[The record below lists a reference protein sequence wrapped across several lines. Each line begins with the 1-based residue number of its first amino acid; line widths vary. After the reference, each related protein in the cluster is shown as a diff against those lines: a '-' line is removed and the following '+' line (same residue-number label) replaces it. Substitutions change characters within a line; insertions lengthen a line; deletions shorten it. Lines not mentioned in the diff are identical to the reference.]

1 MKLHFDLI
9 KYFTNAVQERVKS
22 VSSCVHTVPV
32 EIESFV
38 PNTTL
43 LVADEFMRVKGGT
56 TYIPS
61 MAIRIDTYHP
71 MPIILINNAWV
82 WGVPRWVSLILV
94 HHELGHLTPGALA
107 LEPCSLEQELYCDRY
122 ADSVTDGKLH
132 LAFLW
137 FNEHYPGVIQ
147 QERIEA
153 SLPKGTRKSLSWRI
167 AKVLI

>member
-9 KYFTNAVQERVKS
+9 KYTSNAIQERAKS
-22 VSSCVHTVPV
+22 MTTWGHTTPV
-32 EIESFV
+32 DIESFA

-43 LVADEFMRVKGGT
+43 LVANEFMYVRGGT
-56 TYIPS
+56 LYLPS
-61 MAIRIDTYHP
+61 MAIRTDTMFP
-71 MPIILINNAWV
+71 RPIILVNSSWV
-82 WGVPRWVSLILV
+82 QNVPRWVSLILV

-107 LEPCSLEQELYCDRY
+107 LEPCSIEQELYCDRY